1 MRIISLSVDGIH
13 QAAQRGL
20 YDWLA
25 DQDADIVCLQ
35 DLRALEY
42 ELDHD
47 IFHPEGYFSYFFDS
61 GIKHYNGVA
70 IYTRHQP
77 KALIYGLGFSSGV
90 DMEGRYLQADFEHL
104 SVGSLLAPSASSEV
118 ESSEVKVKF
127 FDDFQAHL
135 HKITRKRREY
145 IFCGNWQMAHKP
157 ADVENDSANENN
169 SGYLGHERQW
179 MDQLYRQIGY
189 VDAFRV
195 VNKDNDE
202 YSWWPSGQIGK
213 GDGWR
218 TDLQVVSNNLKN
230 RVEYGVIYKNKEFS
244 SHLPVVMDYDI
255 EL

>member
-20 YDWLA
+20 YEWLSE
-25 DQDADIVCLQ
+25 QDADIVCLQ

-47 IFHPEGYFSYFFDS
+47 IFHPDGYFAYFFDS

-90 DMEGRYLQADFEHL
+90 DMEGRYLQADFEHI
-104 SVGSLLAPSASSEV
+104 SIGSLMAPSASSEM
-118 ESSEVKVKF
+118 ESADVKVKF

-145 IFCGNWQMAHKP
+145 IFCGNWQMAHRP
-157 ADVENDSANENN
+157 SDVENPSANEGN
-169 SGYLGHERQW
+169 SGYLPNERQW

-189 VDAFRV
+189 VDAFRC

-202 YSWWPSGQIGK
+202 YSWWPSGAVGK

-218 TDLQVVSNNLKN
+218 TDLQVISNNLKN

-244 SHLPVVMDYDI
+244 SHLPVIVDYDI
-255 EL
+255 EM